1 MTNKNNG
8 KKKMG
13 AMMADN
19 HGKLLGLYD
28 ELSSFL
34 TVETIKSHGNKA
46 LYLPIIQIRQTL
58 LILTDEEK
66 IGVISFYVCPKVV
79 CFPHGAFEEGETSYD
94 GRKWGR

>member
-1 MTNKNNG
+1 
-8 KKKMG
+8 MG

-46 LYLPIIQIRQTL
+46 LYLPII
-58 LILTDEEK
+58 
-66 IGVISFYVCPKVV
+66 
-79 CFPHGAFEEGETSYD
+79 
-94 GRKWGR
+94 